1 MPLNSKATEFRWIHL
16 PANNMAWVEAL
27 LTKAFIEE
35 GAHDVDSF
43 KGLERSFNYQHR
55 GQKMHSNFMRPLCQ
69 STHRAPK
76 VHDDGHRDP
85 VEEREEVQSPK
96 ILINGLSRELL
107 SSPVP
112 PSPKLDGNKKKQRH
126 GGKMERVD
134 SQDDTQSASG
144 KKGKK
149 GSAGTPKGPKSPPIR
164 REKSPHPTLCKEK
177 PPPLES
183 NICYFMPYLHF
194 ETAERRERMQEA
206 IRKAQQAPTPQPGL
220 DRTPTRDELLLR
232 AHLTGSSTSLHIRRT
247 LDQFFYPNIDTQS
260 RDQDQVVYR
269 YQKKRSRVPEPKIFM
284 VDQLWMWIL
293 GPSLIVTSFP
303 QRWDQPKND
312 PLNVLDGIIEDINS
326 KTREPVRSVYD
337 LALIITNRCSGVFD
351 RHRMGDDEYQFLDMF
366 ESSIGIA
373 TDRESFLFNQF
384 NRASAQ
390 ASDWLKT
397 HRKPSRI
404 ARRKEKDVAK
414 DLNKEERK
422 KQDSDEVDDEP
433 LFVDNLLDIGQ
444 ETDLLAEAKDI
455 RDELN
460 MIRMVLH
467 YQKNVLDDFHEV
479 VGEIYLSQGQSQRD
493 IKKRFG
499 EQQRTIDIHLKDI
512 DRMDKQAERI
522 YSSITDLLDL
532 KQKHANAFE
541 ARFARDQAA
550 GTARQG
556 KILMVFTIVTIV
568 FLPLS
573 FITSVFTINMPEF
586 EDKLT
591 MGYVAKYTFGIGFG
605 ISIPLVLLALVLD
618 DIGDIFQEGL
628 RRARGWV
635 RTVSVMEYSSIAQRK
650 QDQLWERI
658 PQEWRLAQD
667 KIPPGMHSPAESV
680 TNVQYDRVNVMDIP
694 RSCGLLSP
702 KEIKITE
709 NWDITGLLSQIHSQS
724 LTAKEVI
731 QAFCKRAAIAH
742 QLTRCLTEPLF
753 EPALQRAQELDDH
766 LRRTGSPI
774 GPLHGL
780 PVSIK
785 DSFNIRGVDSTVG
798 IAALALHPSEKD
810 APLVSLLQSLGAI
823 IIAKTNVPQTMG
835 ALDSANH
842 VFGRT
847 LNPRNR
853 QLTAG
858 GSTGGEGA
866 LLALRGSMIGF
877 GTDIGGSIR
886 IPAMCNG
893 LYGFKPSQGRV
904 PYGGQTDGQPRAK
917 GRISIQAVAGPI
929 AHSVADINTVMTHLI
944 PRAQWFGEDC
954 IPGAWPSPLSSF
966 GRKSRPITIGVL
978 PSDGIVE
985 PLPPISKVLN
995 EVAAAL
1001 RRTPGVNVVQL
1012 PVPKAL
1018 PKCQALAGRL
1028 MGVDGGMKMLDLVES
1043 TGETLIPWLKGR
1055 TKRGRPLL
1063 LSQLAELQAARG
1075 DVELELRRELWM
1087 YGSTG
1092 HEQTVDAIIHPV
1104 APHPVPELDR
1114 YNAVGYTSS
1123 FVLLDYPAGTVPV
1136 RNFGRDDLESGKEME
1151 ARFIGSWDKA
1161 NRELW
1166 NEKTVDR
1173 TVYLDSPLSV
1183 QVITPKQ
1190 HDYELYQA
1198 MELIDRAIRTDRS
1211 KL

>member
-1 MPLNSKATEFRWIHL
+1 MASSTKSTDFRWIHL

-35 GAHDVDSF
+35 GAHDIESF

-55 GQKMHSNFMRPLCQ
+55 GQRMHSNFMRPLCH
-69 STHRAPK
+69 STQRAPK
-76 VHDDGHRDP
+76 FRDEYNDDLKTEDSL
-85 VEEREEVQSPK
+85 SPR
-96 ILINGLSRELL
+96 ILINGMSRDPPI
-107 SSPVP
+107 SPLP
-112 PSPKLDGNKKKQRH
+112 SPSPKLDGGGKPKKQRPG
-126 GGKMERVD
+126 GGKIERVD
-134 SQDDTQSASG
+134 SYSQDDSQSASHG
-144 KKGKK
+144 KKGKR
-149 GSAGTPKGPKSPPIR
+149 GSAGTPKGTAPKSGSIR
-164 REKSPHPTLCKEK
+164 RDRSPRPPLTLCKDK
-177 PPPLES
+177 SPVDS
-183 NICYFMPYLHF
+183 NVCVFMPYLHF
-194 ETAERRERMQEA
+194 ETAERRDKMQEA
-206 IRKAQQAPTPQPGL
+206 IQEAQTPSPGIS
-220 DRTPTRDELLLR
+220 RTPTRDELLLR
-232 AHLTGSSTSLHIRRT
+232 AHLTSSTTSLHIRRT

-269 YQKKRSRVPEPKIFM
+269 YQTQGSRTPEPKIFM
-284 VDQLWMWIL
+284 VDQLWVWIL

-326 KTREPVRSVYD
+326 KTREPVRSIFD
-337 LALIITNRCSGVFD
+337 LAIIITNRCSGVFD
-351 RHRMGDDEYQFLDMF
+351 RHRLGDDEYQFLDMF

-373 TDRESFLFNQF
+373 TDRETLLFNQF

-390 ASDWLKT
+390 ASDWLKN
-397 HRKPSRI
+397 HRKLSRF
-404 ARRKEKDVAK
+404 ARHKEEQDVAK
-414 DLNKEERK
+414 NLDKEDK
-422 KQDSDEVDDEP
+422 KKKNGGGHDDEP

-444 ETDLLAEAKDI
+444 ETDLLSEAKDI

-460 MIRMVLH
+460 MIRTVLEH
-467 YQKNVLDDFHEV
+467 QKHVLFDFQEAVCDIYNNEQRSQHEV
-479 VGEIYLSQGQSQRD
+479 
-493 IKKRFG
+493 KKRFK
-499 EQQRTIDIHLKDI
+499 EQQRTIDMHLKDI

-550 GTARQG
+550 GTTRQG

-573 FITSVFTINMPEF
+573 FITSIFTINMPEF
-586 EDKLT
+586 ENRLDLP
-591 MGYVAKYTFGIGFG
+591 YVAKYTFGIGFG
-605 ISIPLVLLALVLD
+605 ISIPLILLALAS
-618 DIGDIFQEGL
+618 
-628 RRARGWV
+628 RRVREWV
-635 RTVSVMEYSSIAQRK
+635 GKIQRTQKQSYSTIAQHK

-658 PQEWRLAQD
+658 PSQWRLSPSL
-667 KIPPGMHSPAESV
+667 IPPGMHSPAESV
-680 TNVQYDRVNVMDIP
+680 NNVQYDRVNVMDIP

-702 KEIKITE
+702 KDIDITE
-709 NWDITGLLSQIHSQS
+709 NWDIKGLLSQIHSQK

-731 QAFCKRAAIAH
+731 EAFCKRAAIAH

-753 EPALQRAQELDDH
+753 ESALQRAEKLDSH
-766 LRRTGSPI
+766 LRRTGTPV

-785 DSFNIRGVDSTVG
+785 DSFNIRGVDSSIG
-798 IAALALHPSEKD
+798 IAALALHPADTD
-810 APLVSLLQSLGAI
+810 APLASLLQSLGAI
-823 IIAKTNVPQTMG
+823 IITKTNVPQTMG
-835 ALDSANH
+835 ALDSANYL
-842 VFGRT
+842 FGRT

-853 QLTAG
+853 QLTVG

-866 LLALRGSMIGF
+866 LIALHGSMIGF

-893 LYGFKPSQGRV
+893 LYGFKPSHGRV
-904 PYGGQTDGQPRAK
+904 PYGGQTDGQPKAK

-929 AHSVADINTVMTHLI
+929 ARSVSDIDAVMTHLV

-966 GRKSRPITIGVL
+966 NTRKSVTIGVL
-978 PSDGIVE
+978 PSDGLVE
-985 PLPPISKVLN
+985 PLPPITKVLT
-995 EVAAAL
+995 EVANAL
-1001 RRTPGVNVVQL
+1001 RRTPGVNIVNL
-1012 PVPKAL
+1012 PIPQAL
-1018 PKCQALAGRL
+1018 SKCQSLAGRL
-1028 MGVDGGMKMLDLVES
+1028 MGVDGGITMMDLLES
-1043 TGETLIPWLKGR
+1043 TGEPLIPWLQGR
-1055 TKRGRPLL
+1055 TKRGRPLT
-1063 LSQLAELQAARG
+1063 LSQLLELQG
-1075 DVELELRRELWM
+1075 QVSEIELELRRKLWM
-1087 YGSTG
+1087 ADSGTD
-1092 HEQTVDAIIHPV
+1092 QKVDAIILPV

-1123 FVLLDYPAGTVPV
+1123 FVLLDYPAGVVPV
-1136 RNFGRDDLESGKEME
+1136 RPFNEGDLESGRETSQSV
-1151 ARFIGSWDKA
+1151 IGGWDRA

-1166 NEKTVDR
+1166 DEKTVDR

-1190 HDYELYQA
+1190 HDYELFQA
-1198 MELIDRAIRTDRS
+1198 MALIDSAIKTDRP